1 MGMPEV
7 EDQAAGVPEKPPV
20 PPKASRAGVAVLVRL
35 AIVIAVLA
43 FAGGGV
49 WVVTRATAP
58 VASPTTTEIPA
69 LEVPAVQVEVGS
81 VAPINATV
89 AGGGAEQ
96 PAPERQTP
104 SGPDPLGSWAALVAP
119 VSGVPARA
127 LVAYGKAE
135 LTMRAVDP
143 GCRLSWATLAGI
155 GRIESNHGQY
165 GGAKLGADGRPS
177 KPIIGVPLDG
187 SPGVKA
193 IGDTDGGRLD
203 GDPTTDRAV
212 GPMQFIPG
220 TWNKWASD
228 GNGDGL
234 GDPQQIDDA
243 ALAAGR
249 YLCTGG
255 RDMASAS
262 GWWAGILSYN
272 NSTEYAQ
279 KVFGLADGYA
289 KAAQTVKIRG

>member
-1 MGMPEV
+1 VGMPEV
-7 EDQAAGVPEKPPV
+7 EDQAAGVPAAS
-20 PPKASRAGVAVLVRL
+20 PKASRAGVAVLVRL

-43 FAGGGV
+43 IAGGGV
-49 WVVTRATAP
+49 WVITRATAP

-69 LEVPAVQVEVGS
+69 LEVPAAQVEVGS
-81 VAPINATV
+81 VAPINATI

-96 PAPERQTP
+96 PAPQQQQTP
-104 SGPDPLGSWAALVAP
+104 SGPDPLGSWAAQVAP
-119 VSGVPARA
+119 AAGVPARA

-143 GCRLSWATLAGI
+143 SCRLSWATLAGI